1 MNYMK
6 LSKIGGRREVWIIVS
21 FYLIITLCTWG
32 VFEARGY
39 LFRFWNGTDIKI
51 GNVKIKV
58 PKGYY
63 LVTRDKSGYINI
75 GNVDDNK
82 FLFSIYAWDGVPKI
96 AKIKEHVQLA
106 KGEVHS
112 YTIHGYLV
120 HEFFIRSDVWKK
132 EYGGVVYIFPRL
144 HLEIMYTGSL
154 TEMYPT
160 MDKFVRTFKR
170 IPGPPIPGPLP
181 TKNTS
186 PE

>member
-6 LSKIGGRREVWIIVS
+6 LSKIGGRRETWIVVS
-21 FYLIITLCTWG
+21 FCLFFLMFLSWTFDNWG
-32 VFEARGY
+32 YFLR
-39 LFRFWNGTDIKI
+39 FRNGTGIKI
-51 GNVKIKV
+51 GNVELTV
-58 PKGYY
+58 PNGYY
-63 LVTRDKSGYINI
+63 IGDKDKNEYSICNI
-75 GNVDDNK
+75 DGQK
-82 FLFSIYAWDGVPKI
+82 FQFNIREWDGTPKI
-96 AKIKEHVQLA
+96 AKIKEHVQSA

-144 HLEIMYTGSL
+144 HLEIMYIGSL
-154 TEMYPT
+154 TEMYAT
-160 MDKFVRTFKR
+160 MDKFVRMFKR

-181 TKNTS
+181 SKNTS